1 MQRNKLLALHKQQL
15 IKLCK
20 QKDIDI
26 NGCLAK
32 MDYVG
37 KLLQHEKKKT
47 AKRLHKQSKP
57 AQLSK
62 SSSKSKLKKKKSS
75 TKSKKDKKDKS
86 SSNANA
92 KSPTSPRTP
101 KGKKPSN
108 KYSSSPSKNSAKST
122 KSSSPS
128 SPSPQSP
135 EHDDHDANPPEPA
148 DKQIKYRVPIKW
160 DEDEDSSDS
169 SVSIELNVPE
179 YIPARHSLTEVF
191 DINILLNMYNE
202 NQALPGPKFGYS
214 PLPDHIH
221 EEHGHHQ
228 HLDVASKRSSVAS
241 NISVLSAFDVAD
253 DQQPSHITKLKPS
266 GGSLRTIKEEPRA
279 KELDKDLFKRID
291 VALGQYYK
299 YFDRKDYFDEEGKG
313 KFIRYC
319 MEKELM
325 EKEKLVEQFDGDND
339 EPEKCPYLG
348 FDANFPLILVSL
360 SEANLH
366 RNSVLNKPDDD
377 VKENKKESE
386 KEEKQLEPEMEVIM
400 EYVPSAAVEKADQ
413 EEKEEVNG
421 SGGGGAHGDE
431 QENEP
436 EQQED
441 ATMRIIEIYNV
452 VEYCFHH
459 GQSPY
464 F

>member
-1 MQRNKLLALHKQQL
+1 MSMQRNKLLALHKQQL

-101 KGKKPSN
+101 KGKKANN
-108 KYSSSPSKNSAKST
+108 KHSSSPSKNSAKST
-122 KSSSPS
+122 SKSSSPS
-128 SPSPQSP
+128 SPSPHSN

-202 NQALPGPKFGYS
+202 NQAVPGPKFGYS

-266 GGSLRTIKEEPRA
+266 GGSLRTIKEEPKA
-279 KELDKDLFKRID
+279 KELQKDLFKRID
-291 VALGQYYK
+291 VA
-299 YFDRKDYFDEEGKG
+299 DRK
-313 KFIRYC
+313 
-319 MEKELM
+319 
-325 EKEKLVEQFDGDND
+325 
-339 EPEKCPYLG
+339 
-348 FDANFPLILVSL
+348 
-360 SEANLH
+360 
-366 RNSVLNKPDDD
+366 SV
-377 VKENKKESE
+377 V
-386 KEEKQLEPEMEVIM
+386 
-400 EYVPSAAVEKADQ
+400 
-413 EEKEEVNG
+413 
-421 SGGGGAHGDE
+421 
-431 QENEP
+431 
-436 EQQED
+436 
-441 ATMRIIEIYNV
+441 
-452 VEYCFHH
+452 
-459 GQSPY
+459 
-464 F
+464 